1 MRSSS
6 HSYAL
11 CSMLSAASADLSV
24 EPPVCTMA
32 RAISRRDFLE
42 VGLAA
47 AAFSILPR
55 RPPPQ
60 RDHPNILFILA
71 DDLGYGD
78 LSCYGR
84 PDYRTTHID
93 RLAKDGLRFTSN
105 YTAAALCTPTRV
117 ALMTGR
123 YPARLPIGL
132 VEPLEYGDETVGLP
146 PEHPTVASRLK
157 DVGYETALIGKW
169 HLGFLPEHGPLRH
182 GFDEFYGIL
191 SGGVDYFT
199 HREPS
204 GKLDLHE
211 GNVAVDQAGY
221 MTDVLTQRA
230 LEYIGRRHAAPFYL
244 ALHYTAPHWPWEGPT
259 DTAASRALRRVAD
272 TAASRF
278 VRGYADRGSL
288 GVFTA
293 MMQRLDDGVGR
304 LMRALRDAGLE
315 RDTFVVFTSDNGG
328 ERYSYNWPMS
338 AGKGSLR
345 EGGIRV
351 PAIVRWPGRVPAGR
365 TTDQST
371 ISMDWTAT
379 LLAVGGATPD
389 PAYPLDGLDL
399 SPLCRGK
406 PARFERTIFW
416 RTRLEDAARR
426 GSWKYLRTDRDES
439 LFDIPS
445 DPGEGAD
452 LGAYELETLTS
463 LRVAF
468 REWNR
473 QMLPRPPASAPR
485 R

>member
-1 MRSSS
+1 MP
-6 HSYAL
+6 H
-11 CSMLSAASADLSV
+11 
-24 EPPVCTMA
+24 
-32 RAISRRDFLE
+32 AISRRDFLE
-42 VGLAA
+42 GGIAA
-47 AAFSILPR
+47 AALSILPLR
-55 RPPPQ
+55 HPPQ
-60 RDHPNILFILA
+60 IARPNILFILA

-93 RLAKDGLRFTSN
+93 QLAHDGLRFTSN
-105 YTAAALCTPTRV
+105 YTAAAVCTPTRV
-117 ALMTGR
+117 ALLTGR

-132 VEPLEYGDETVGLP
+132 VEPLAYGDETVGLP

-157 DVGYETALIGKW
+157 QVGYKTALIGKW

-199 HREPS
+199 HRDPS

-221 MTDVLTQRA
+221 MTDLLTQHAIQYVR
-230 LEYIGRRHAAPFYL
+230 RRHGAPFYL

-259 DTAASRALRRVAD
+259 DTATSRMLRGVAD
-272 TAASRF
+272 TATGGF

-293 MMQRLDDGVGR
+293 MMQRLDQGVGR
-304 LMRALRDAGLE
+304 ILRALRDAGLE

-338 AGKGSLR
+338 DGKGSLR

-351 PAIVRWPGRVPAGR
+351 PAIVHWPGRVPPGR
-365 TTDQST
+365 TTDQIT
-371 ISMDWTAT
+371 VTMDWTAT
-379 LLAVGGATPD
+379 LIAIGGATPD

-399 SPLCRGK
+399 SPLWWGG
-406 PARFERTIFW
+406 PARFDRTIFW
-416 RTRLEDAARR
+416 RTRMQDAARHGR
-426 GSWKYLRTDRDES
+426 WKYLRADRGES
-439 LFDIPS
+439 LFDIPG
-445 DPGEGAD
+445 DPGERAD
-452 LGAYELETLTS
+452 LAAYDPATLAS
-463 LRVAF
+463 LRAEF
-468 REWNR
+468 REWNK

-485 R
+485 